1 MSECNVSSAQH
12 TVLSDAFFVVV
23 PEALHHSRYSGHRGT
38 DQTSN
43 FQCSP
48 PRLYLRLP
56 LGVLLAGGHWCP
68 AYLCLSPVLLAACP
82 ACRALETG
90 YPTPVPVHLSTSS
103 SAARECTPTASPA
116 ERPASLHHLHHH
128 HNCHFLT
135 RLVLLRGMGVLY
147 TAAFL
152 TSAFQSR
159 ALFGTS
165 GHLVHH
171 ACCLLSSLHHIG

>member
-1 MSECNVSSAQH
+1 MSAALSTLYSPMLSLLSSLKLFIIQ
-12 TVLSDAFFVVV
+12 DI
-23 PEALHHSRYSGHRGT
+23 PDIGALIRRAIFSA
-38 DQTSN
+38 
-43 FQCSP
+43 
-48 PRLYLRLP
+48 RLP
-56 LGVLLAGGHWCP
+56 DSIFDSRWVYFLPVATGVLLTSAS
-68 AYLCLSPVLLAACP
+68 ALYCLLHVLHVVLW
-82 ACRALETG
+82 RRGT
-90 YPTPVPVHLSTSS
+90 PTPVPVHLSTSS